1 MHFEVVMHEEDAELG
16 ATYRD
21 LGATESQATPRDDR
35 RVPELLGG
43 GGLVARRRAGRG
55 PDAGPRKS
63 RTTDGDAI
71 PAPIQEGIRAAAI
84 EPFSLLIACRI
95 LVEDMSESSGYEAQV
110 AEGRLERAVAR
121 ATLDAWLHGLGSA
134 MSVGL
139 AYAAVGNCVRRTLHG
154 A

>member
-1 MHFEVVMHEEDAELG
+1 MHFELVMREDDAEIG

-21 LGATESQATPRDDR
+21 LGATELQATPREDR
-35 RVPELLGG
+35 RVPGPLGR
-43 GGLVARRRAGRG
+43 GGLVARRRAGGG

-63 RTTDGDAI
+63 RTMDGEAI

-95 LVEDMSESSGYEAQV
+95 LVEDMSESGHEARY